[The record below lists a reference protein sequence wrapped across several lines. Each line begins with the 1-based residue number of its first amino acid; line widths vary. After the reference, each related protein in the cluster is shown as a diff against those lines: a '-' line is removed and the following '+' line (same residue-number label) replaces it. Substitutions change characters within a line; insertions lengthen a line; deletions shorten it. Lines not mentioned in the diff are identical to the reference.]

1 MSETCHA
8 PRSAFIYDSHPPQLL
23 VLFLHAAAVGG
34 FVAGDVVPLVLEGE
48 VAPFA
53 AVGVLDG
60 DVGGQGDDGVPQ
72 GDSGARCGGR
82 LLRMHQAKCSISSR

>member
-1 MSETCHA
+1 M
-8 PRSAFIYDSHPPQLL
+8 HPDPPLFTTVIPPSFSFSSFTLL
-23 VLFLHAAAVGG
+23 PSGV